1 MVSLQTRQQ
10 VREFFQFRCG
20 YCGVLETEYGATL
33 TIDHYQPVSRGG
45 SDNSENL
52 VYCCHACNEFKS
64 DYWNPD
70 SPERLL
76 NPRRDDLSLHL
87 RENEN
92 AEIEGLTET
101 GIFHLTRLHLNRPP
115 LLLQRQIR
123 RRREQWEARMLALEI
138 RLAHAEA
145 LLARQRRRQRRS
157 SRN

>member
-1 MVSLQTRQQ
+1 MVSSQTRQQ

-20 YCGVLETEYGATL
+20 YCGVSETEYGATL

-45 SDNSENL
+45 SDERENL

-64 DYWNPD
+64 DHWNPD
-70 SPERLL
+70 NPERIL
-76 NPRRDDLSLHL
+76 NPRHDELSLHL

-92 AEIEGLTET
+92 GEIEGLTAT

-123 RRREQWEARMLALEI
+123 HRREQWEARMVALES
-138 RLAHAEA
+138 RLDRAEA
-145 LLARQRRRQRRS
+145 QLARQRRRQRRS
-157 SRN
+157 SQN